1 MLSSFR
7 LIARTIVTG
16 KPMPYSGLDL
26 INRVLAAS
34 GRAPVPAPTWRGWIK
49 DLKDDTD
56 MADAYER
63 ARPTLAK
70 HRTPSTY
77 PLSWSDRVDRTSHLV
92 DVFYGLMRALRP
104 NSVIETGV
112 AYGMTSSLMLAAFQ
126 HNQSG
131 KLLSIDLPNRGQL
144 RMEGD
149 DTGILVANSH
159 RERWELVLTD
169 SVYEL
174 PARMKDKTIDV
185 FVHDSAHTYAN
196 MAYEYC
202 LAAMHLPTNG
212 IIISDDILWNSA
224 FTNIMRGLKYKTF
237 SHGKSHNLGIS
248 VVARPAPKPVS

>member
-131 KLLSIDLPNRGQL
+131 KLLLFPSSGKAG
-144 RMEGD
+144 GD
-149 DTGILVANSH
+149 DTRQTLRRG
-159 RERWELVLTD
+159 EPTLT
-169 SVYEL
+169 
-174 PARMKDKTIDV
+174 
-185 FVHDSAHTYAN
+185 
-196 MAYEYC
+196 
-202 LAAMHLPTNG
+202 LPTSRPNREKEKERRRG
-212 IIISDDILWNSA
+212 P
-224 FTNIMRGLKYKTF
+224 TPCMRQ
-237 SHGKSHNLGIS
+237 
-248 VVARPAPKPVS
+248 RPGPPPRRRRSY